1 MLIGRSSALHYPV
14 PLKRRPISNVMQMQ
28 TGLSKLPPTLIII
41 IICIKW
47 CFGTQRRAVLVL
59 LGCLSLLR
67 LPLQSSNR
75 SQKPDVS
82 NWRETS
88 PLQPVPAKPPAR

>member
-41 IICIKW
+41 TIICIKW
-47 CFGTQRRAVLVL
+47 RLGTQRRAVLVL
-59 LGCLSLLR
+59 LGC
-67 LPLQSSNR
+67 
-75 SQKPDVS
+75 
-82 NWRETS
+82 
-88 PLQPVPAKPPAR
+88 